1 MSRGRF
7 RSTTEHVLDAK
18 GRLNFPSRFREVLS
32 EYDSDVLVVVPWGAD
47 NLRLYPLV
55 EWEDVEDRVLTEGRG
70 LLKLAAFIRSSFG
83 RATPC
88 RLDKQGRIQLPLELR
103 VQVGL
108 DKNVMVVG
116 MIHHVEIWNKAVWQQ
131 GIEESNENFESFQDQ
146 LSQMGIF

>member
-32 EYDSDVLVVVPWGAD
+32 QYDSDELMLVPWGPN

-55 EWEDVEDRVLTEGRG
+55 EWEDIEDRLSTEGRG
-70 LLKLAAFIRSSFG
+70 QQKFGKLFHYIVGGANE
-83 RATPC
+83 C
-88 RLDKQGRIQLPLELR
+88 RLDKQGRIQLPLKLR
-103 VQVGL
+103 AQARL
-108 DKNVMVVG
+108 DKDVVLVG
-116 MIHHVEIWNKAVWQQ
+116 MIRHVEIWNKTVWERET
-131 GIEESNENFESFQDQ
+131 EEINDNFDSFQEQ